1 MRELLE
7 DQEKRYYP
15 IVSLPTSITQ
25 QLLYAR
31 KYIFSFFSDC
41 VVLCNM
47 GLLSIGPQILKEKD
61 KVRADQGR
69 VRGRK
74 HPEAGSAAGMP

>member
-61 KVRADQGR
+61 KVRA
-69 VRGRK
+69 
-74 HPEAGSAAGMP
+74 HPGQVEGSETP